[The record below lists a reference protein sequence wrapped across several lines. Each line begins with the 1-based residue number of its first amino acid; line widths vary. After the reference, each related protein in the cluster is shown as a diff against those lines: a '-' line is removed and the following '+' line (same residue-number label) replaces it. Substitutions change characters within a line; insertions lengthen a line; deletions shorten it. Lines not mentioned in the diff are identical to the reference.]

1 MRATWEDPPE
11 YRGGGGGLAL
21 PSMTPVVRWLLISNG
36 ALFLLFA
43 FLVNYA
49 VPPGRLL
56 FDVLALAPEQWRDF
70 FPLVPLWQVLTYGFL
85 HDPHSALHV
94 FYNLLGLYFFGTL
107 LEGVIGSRRLL
118 WIYLAALILGALVQ
132 LGVSFATGALLPTVG
147 ASGGVLC
154 VILAAAVLRPDT
166 RVIFIFVPMTLRT
179 LAILM
184 VALDVLPILMRS
196 GGGTAHWVHIA
207 GAAWGFLAA
216 RKRWVWLDPLEVL
229 ASRRERSSR
238 AAAEKDAE
246 RLDRL
251 LRQISENGLHSLSR
265 RDRRFLK
272 RVSERR

>member
-1 MRATWEDPPE
+1 MRSTWEDPPE
-11 YRGGGGGLAL
+11 FRGGGGLAM
-21 PSMTPVVRWLLISNG
+21 PGMTPVVRWLLIANG

-43 FLVNYA
+43 ILLNRF
-49 VPPGRLL
+49 PGIRPLYE
-56 FDVLALAPEQWRDF
+56 VLALSPGQWRDW
-70 FPLVPLWQVLTYGFL
+70 FPLVPLWQLLTYGFL
-85 HDPHSALHV
+85 HDWQSAMHV

-107 LEGVIGSRRLL
+107 LEGLIGSRRFL
-118 WIYLAALILGALVQ
+118 WVYLVALVLGGLTQ
-132 LGVSFATGALLPTVG
+132 LAVAFVAGDATPTVG

-154 VILAAAVLRPDT
+154 VILAAAVMRPDA

-184 VALDVLPILMRS
+184 VALDVLPILMGSR
-196 GGGTAHWVHIA
+196 GGTAHWVHIA

-229 ASRRERSSR
+229 ANSRERSAR
-238 AAAEKDAE
+238 VAAEKDAE

-251 LRQISENGLHSLSR
+251 LRQISENGIQSLSR
-265 RDRRFLK
+265 RDRQFLK